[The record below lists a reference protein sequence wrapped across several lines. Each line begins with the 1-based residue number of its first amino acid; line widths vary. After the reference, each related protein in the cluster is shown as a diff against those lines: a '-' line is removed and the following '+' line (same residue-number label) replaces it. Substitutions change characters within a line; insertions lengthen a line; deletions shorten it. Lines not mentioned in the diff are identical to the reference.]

1 MGLLDRILFNI
12 LTERAGD
19 YLKINREQLKVGLLS
34 GEIVL
39 NNVEIKVEALK
50 ELLSN
55 LPVTIKSAK
64 VATLRAKIPLNEL
77 SSKPVKISLTG
88 MALRGVEKEDRNEL
102 IHYIYHPRH

>member
-39 NNVEIKVEALK
+39 NNVEIKVESLK
-50 ELLSN
+50 ELFAN
-55 LPVTIKSAK
+55 LPVSIKSAK
-64 VATLRAKIPLNEL
+64 FVHFFEL
-77 SSKPVKISLTG
+77 
-88 MALRGVEKEDRNEL
+88 D
-102 IHYIYHPRH
+102 